1 MLYNGEMRFRHPLN
15 DVFRTATR
23 VKILRLLA
31 RTPEIVFTGREIARN
46 IGVANSNVSLALSG
60 LEKIG
65 VLHSVAKGRSLLYR
79 LNTRHILCERLLR
92 DLFDKEAGNLNHVL
106 EKIFLRWPPDI
117 RSVICYGSV
126 ARGEE
131 KESSDVDLCFVIRDS
146 SRRSAISRILDLV
159 QAEFYLRTGNRF
171 SPYLISARSF
181 AVRYRKGHPLIR
193 RIASEGLLLHGDP
206 VGELVK

>member
-1 MLYNGEMRFRHPLN
+1 MLYNRHMRFRHPLD

-31 RTPEIVFTGREIARN
+31 RAPEMIFTGREIARN
-46 IGVANSNVSLALSG
+46 IRVASSNVSLALSA

-65 VLHSVAKGRSLLYR
+65 IVRSEAKGRSLLYR

-92 DLFDKEAGNLNHVL
+92 DLFDKEASNLNYVL
-106 EKIFLRWPPDI
+106 EKIFPRWSPDI

-131 KESSDVDLCFVIRDS
+131 GVSSDVDICFVTRDS
-146 SRRSAISRILDLV
+146 SSRGRLLRELEEP

-181 AVRYRKGHPLIR
+181 VVRYRKGHPLIR

-206 VGELVK
+206 IGELVK